1 MKFVRPLLLASLFLL
16 DRQSLF
22 AQGSLTPPSGPATMW
37 RTLGQ
42 IEPRIDINGFYT
54 GTRYV
59 ISQPGS
65 VFLSADIFLNNAI
78 LISASNVTLDM
89 NGFFITPLTTVGT
102 GAAIEI
108 SSGAQNV
115 SIRNGTVKAN
125 VNGGGFSTGILCPA
139 GSRGVRLRDL
149 ILSGCTTNGIST
161 GTGAVIESCIAQT
174 NSGTAGI
181 NAGVGSTLTNCS
193 AVSNSSTYGIYA
205 GVSSALHNCAVSNHN
220 NTGAT
225 ACGIFVGHGSSLSN
239 CSASGNTV
247 TFGIWADEGSSFTNC
262 TASYDTGT
270 AAIRARFHCSL
281 TGCAASYNTTTY
293 GIQTDSSSLMNCTT
307 NANSGIG
314 FYGYGSTLDS
324 CMANNNSGVGMIGTE
339 ISNCSAGV
347 NGDDGIQVTSGTVV
361 NSSAIGNAADGI
373 QISGGTVANSSAID
387 NGTAATGSGIVGS
400 QAVTI
405 VHCVARSNHLEGIYV
420 SSDCLVLENTC
431 NLNGT
436 GVPDGCGIYLAG
448 RGNRIDG
455 NNVSSND
462 IGIKTVLD
470 GNLIIK
476 NSTRGNSTSFSLAAG
491 NSVGEQINVW
501 NAGAG
506 ATITTSNSW
515 ANLLY

>member
-1 MKFVRPLLLASLFLL
+1 MKFLRPLLLASLFLL

-22 AQGSLTPPSGPATMW
+22 AQGSLIPAGPPGLAFK
-37 RTLGQ
+37 TLNQ
-42 IEPRIDINGFYT
+42 IEPRTDIAGFYSS
-54 GTRYV
+54 GRYI
-59 ISQPGS
+59 ISQSGS
-65 VFLSADIFLNNAI
+65 FFLSADIFLNNAVYI
-78 LISASNVTLDM
+78 TASNVTLDL
-89 NGFFITPLTTVGT
+89 NGFFITPQSSGA

-108 SSGAQNV
+108 FSSAHNV

-125 VNGGGFSTGILCPA
+125 INGTGFSTGILCPA

-149 ILSGCTTNGIST
+149 IVSGCTTNGIST
-161 GTGAVIESCIAQT
+161 GTGAVIESCIVQT

-270 AAIRARFHCSL
+270 AGIRARFHCSL

-314 FYGYGSTLDS
+314 FYGDGSTLDS
-324 CMANNNSGVGMIGTE
+324 CMANNNSGVGMIGTN
-339 ISNCSAGV
+339 ISNCSARLSG
-347 NGDDGIQVTSGTVV
+347 GDGIQVTNGTVV
-361 NSSAIGNAADGI
+361 DSSAIDNAGDGVQISGGTVINSSAIGN
-373 QISGGTVANSSAID
+373 
-387 NGTAATGSGIVGS
+387 GTAANGNGIFGS
-400 QAVTI
+400 QDVTI
-405 VHCVARSNHLEGIYV
+405 VHCLARSNHLEGIDV
-420 SSDCLVLENTC
+420 GSNCLVLENTS

-436 GVPDGCGIYLAG
+436 GGPDGSGIYASG
-448 RGNRIDG
+448 RGNRIEG
-455 NNVSSND
+455 NNVSTND
-462 IGIKTVLD
+462 YGIRVALD

-476 NSTRGNSTSFSLAAG
+476 NSTRGNSQSFSLAAG
-491 NSVGEQINVW
+491 NSAGEQINVW